1 MTRTIRA
8 LAVPVLAALL
18 LAGCG
23 STEDQAAPT
32 ATQAQQSDGGGA
44 PTSDGGD
51 TASSG
56 DEAVSASDD
65 GGKVEAAPVEET
77 VTDDFGE
84 TCAPED
90 LDEIEG
96 MCVSDEDVSAA
107 TADLGGPLDGHKI
120 SGSSGEVYTLGA
132 PEAVPDRYAT
142 AMHELGYVDKAIDGY
157 KAIPVQIDN
166 SEGSSD
172 VDVFTLTLVDA
183 DGQQLEFPIAAD
195 FLYDAYTAPDNDG
208 TINDQDVVTEI
219 EHGNTYVVPTAKKT
233 QYFIASADLLSD
245 DEYSYI
251 AIDGQDSGTTAD

>member
-1 MTRTIRA
+1 MSRTIRA

-23 STEDQAAPT
+23 ATEDT
-32 ATQAQQSDGGGA
+32 ADPKSTQAQQSDEGGA
-44 PTSDGGD
+44 SDQGGAGEAAASDGG
-51 TASSG
+51 A
-56 DEAVSASDD
+56 
-65 GGKVEAAPVEET
+65 VEAQETAQAET
-77 VTDDFGE
+77 VTDDTGA
-84 TCAPED
+84 TCALED
-90 LDEIEG
+90 LDEVEG
-96 MCVSDEDVSAA
+96 LCVSDEDAEQA
-107 TADLGGPLDGHKI
+107 MAGLGGPLDGHEI
-120 SGSSGEVYTLGA
+120 TGSSGEVYTLGTPVA
-132 PEAVPDRYAT
+132 IPDRYAT